1 MRRTR
6 KSWPVFSGTKGH
18 IDFEIKDI
26 QFDQINPKRMAVR
39 FMVEEGTQY
48 KVGAVEIK
56 GNKLFSTEDILKGFV
71 LEGKLK
77 KPEMTVGKT
86 FTPKGLDQDLEA
98 IRDFYGAK
106 GYIDTWVKPI
116 KNPNTE
122 KGTMDL
128 VYEIQDESKGKSF
141 IEKIEIKGN
150 TKTKDKV
157 IRREL
162 AVAPGEVFDMV
173 RVKLSKG
180 RLEQMNYFDK
190 VETETDPT
198 DVPNRKNLVIDV
210 EEGTTGH
217 MELGAGFS
225 SIDSL
230 FGFVGY
236 REGNFDLFH
245 PPFSEAAA
253 RNFASEQPLASGA
266 RIINYLLSNRGS

>member
-1 MRRTR
+1 M
-6 KSWPVFSGTKGH
+6 
-18 IDFEIKDI
+18 
-26 QFDQINPKRMAVR
+26 
-39 FMVEEGTQY
+39 
-48 KVGAVEIK
+48 GAVEIK

-198 DVPNRKNLVIDV
+198 DVPNRKTWSLMSKKAPRATWSWARASVPSTACLGLSAIVKAISTCSIPLFPRRRPETSHRNNHWPPAQGLSTIFCRTVVPEPKARFGRRFVPQRIEFLKRLV
-210 EEGTTGH
+210 
-217 MELGAGFS
+217 
-225 SIDSL
+225 
-230 FGFVGY
+230 
-236 REGNFDLFH
+236 
-245 PPFSEAAA
+245 
-253 RNFASEQPLASGA
+253 
-266 RIINYLLSNRGS
+266 